1 MTLQDDL
8 LLLAIADASVPRKG
22 LWLDTWLRSYP
33 TATDV
38 VCASDE
44 AVAVWQSRLNQAI
57 DDHKGPVFLVA
68 HGVGVQATL
77 AWVAQAP
84 LRTQGK
90 IKGAILAAP
99 ITLPEQDE
107 RQQVVARARV
117 CFPTALVCSDNDA
130 FCTVAA
136 ATCLAQSCGAKLMNQ
151 GEVGHMAQG
160 LGSWQWGMKLMQE
173 MLLA

>member
-44 AVAVWQSRLNQAI
+44 TAAVWQARLNEAI
-57 DDHKGPVFLVA
+57 DGHQGPVFLVA

-77 AWVAQAP
+77 AWVAQAA
-84 LRTQGK
+84 LHVQSK
-90 IKGAILAAP
+90 VKGAILAAP
-99 ITLPEQDE
+99 ITLPEHDE
-107 RQQVVARARV
+107 RELIVTRARL
-117 CFPTALVCSDNDA
+117 CFPAALVCGSNDDY
-130 FCTVAA
+130 CKVAHA
-136 ATCLAQSCGAKLMNQ
+136 ETMAKRCGARFLNQ
-151 GEVGHMAQG
+151 GEVGHMVQG

>member
-1 MTLQDDL
+1 MTLSDDL
-8 LLLAIADASVPRKG
+8 LLLGIADASVPRRG
-22 LWLDTWLRSYP
+22 FWLDTWLRSYP

-44 AVAVWQSRLNQAI
+44 TAAVWQARLNQVI

-77 AWVAQAP
+77 AWVAQAS
-84 LRTQGK
+84 LRTQGRV
-90 IKGAILAAP
+90 KGAILAAP
-99 ITLPEQDE
+99 ITLPAQDAREQ
-107 RQQVVARARV
+107 VLARARAG
-117 CFPTALVCSDNDA
+117 FPTALVCSDNDA
-130 FCTVAA
+130 FCTVAEA
-136 ATCLAQSCGAKLMNQ
+136 SRLAQRCGAKLMNQ
-151 GEVGHMAQG
+151 GDVGHMTQG

>member
-8 LLLAIADASVPRKG
+8 LLLAVVDASVPRRG

-33 TATDV
+33 TATEV

-44 AVAVWQSRLNQAI
+44 SVQTWQSRLNQVI
-57 DDHKGPVFLVA
+57 NDHQGPVFLVA
-68 HGVGVQATL
+68 HGVGVLATL
-77 AWVAQAP
+77 SWVTQAS
-84 LRTQGK
+84 LRTQGRV
-90 IKGAILAAP
+90 KGAILAAP

-107 RQQVVARARV
+107 RQHVLSQARM
-117 CFPTALVCSDNDA
+117 CFPAALVCGDNDA
-130 FCTVAA
+130 FCSVAE
-136 ATCLAQSCGAKLMNQ
+136 ATRLAQNCGAKLMNQ
-151 GEVGHMAQG
+151 GDVGHMTQG

>member
-8 LLLAIADASVPRKG
+8 LLLAVADASVPRKG

-44 AVAVWQSRLNQAI
+44 TVATWQAHLNQII
-57 DDHKGPVFLVA
+57 DAHHGPIFIVA

-77 AWVAQAP
+77 AWVAQAA
-84 LRTQGK
+84 LRTQGQV
-90 IKGAILAAP
+90 KGAILAAP
-99 ITLPEQDE
+99 VTLPAQDE
-107 RQQVVARARV
+107 RQQVLARARV
-117 CFPTALVCSDNDA
+117 CFPTALVCGDNDA
-130 FCTVAA
+130 FCSVAEA
-136 ATCLAQSCGAKLMNQ
+136 SRLAQQCGAKLLNQ
-151 GEVGHMAQG
+151 GAVGHMTHG